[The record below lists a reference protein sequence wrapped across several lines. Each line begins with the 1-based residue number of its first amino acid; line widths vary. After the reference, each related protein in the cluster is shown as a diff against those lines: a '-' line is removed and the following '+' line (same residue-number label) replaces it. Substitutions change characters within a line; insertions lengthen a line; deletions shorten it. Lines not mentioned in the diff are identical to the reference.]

1 MSEPW
6 GDRIQTMMSTH
17 IIYSLFLVFTGAAC
31 LATVALYARQA
42 VIVAYIVLGI
52 LLGPSVLGAVADSG
66 WIKDVAAIGIM
77 FLLFLIGLNLPP
89 RQLGR
94 ILGEALTVCLV
105 SSAAF
110 LVLGFALGVG
120 FGFSY
125 TEALFIGA
133 ALMFSSTI
141 IGIKLLPT
149 TALHHR
155 HTGQIIVSV
164 LLLQDLVAIVLL
176 LLLQG
181 HGQGG
186 GVWLEVGLQLLLLP
200 VLLGLAYLLDRFVL
214 ERLIARFDQI
224 HEYVFLLAIGWCLGI
239 AELAYVAGLSHEIGA
254 FIAGVTLAQSPIALF
269 IAESLKPVRDFFLI
283 LFFFSLGAG
292 LDLRLA
298 ADVLVPAVTIAVAA
312 SAVKP
317 WVFRSLLL
325 REGERK
331 ELSVEIGVRLGQMSE
346 FALLMAVLAVDAGL
360 IGARSGDLV
369 KVATVLSFVLSSY
382 FIVLRYPTPIAV
394 SDRLRRD

>member
-1 MSEPW
+1 MT
-6 GDRIQTMMSTH
+6 GTNV
-17 IIYSLFLVFTGAAC
+17 IYSLFLVFTGAAC

-77 FLLFLIGLNLPP
+77 FLLYLIGLNLPP

-164 LLLQDLVAIVLL
+164 LLLQDLIAIVLL

-186 GVWLEVGLQLLLLP
+186 GVWLEVGLQLLMLP
-200 VLLGLAYLLDRFVL
+200 VLLGLTYLLDRFVL

-298 ADVLVPAVTIAVAA
+298 ADVLVPALTIAVATL
-312 SAVKP
+312 AVKP
-317 WVFRSLLL
+317 WVFRGLLL
-325 REGERK
+325 RAGERK

-360 IGARSGDLV
+360 IGTRSGDLV

-382 FIVLRYPTPIAV
+382 LIVLRYPTPIAV

>member
-1 MSEPW
+1 MT
-6 GDRIQTMMSTH
+6 GTNV
-17 IIYSLFLVFTGAAC
+17 IYSLFLVFTGAAC

-77 FLLFLIGLNLPP
+77 FLLYLIGLNLPP

-105 SSAAF
+105 SSATF

-164 LLLQDLVAIVLL
+164 LLLQDLIAIVLL

-186 GVWLEVGLQLLLLP
+186 GVWLEVGLQLLNLP
-200 VLLGLAYLLDRFVL
+200 ALLGLAYLLDRFVL

-239 AELAYVAGLSHEIGA
+239 AELAHVAGLSHEIGA

-298 ADVLVPAVTIAVAA
+298 ADVLVPAVTSAVATL
-312 SAVKP
+312 AVKP
-317 WVFRSLLL
+317 WVFRGLLL
-325 REGERK
+325 RAGERK

-346 FALLMAVLAVDAGL
+346 FALLMAVLAVDAGF
-360 IGARSGDLV
+360 IGRRSGDLV
-369 KVATVLSFVLSSY
+369 KVATVLSFALSSY
-382 FIVLRYPTPIAV
+382 LIVLRYPTPIAV

>member
-1 MSEPW
+1 M
-6 GDRIQTMMSTH
+6 GDRIQTMTGTNV
-17 IIYSLFLVFTGAAC
+17 IYSLFLVFTGAAC

-77 FLLFLIGLNLPP
+77 FLLYLIGLNLPP

-164 LLLQDLVAIVLL
+164 LLLQDLIAIVLL

-186 GVWLEVGLQLLLLP
+186 GVWLEVGLQLLNLP

-239 AELAYVAGLSHEIGA
+239 AELAHVAGLSHEIGA

-298 ADVLVPAVTIAVAA
+298 ADVLVPAVTIAVATL
-312 SAVKP
+312 AVKP
-317 WVFRSLLL
+317 WVFRGLLL
-325 REGERK
+325 RAGERA
-331 ELSVEIGVRLGQMSE
+331 ELSVEVGVRLGQMSE

-360 IGARSGDLV
+360 IGPRSGDLV
-369 KVATVLSFVLSSY
+369 KVATVLSFALSSY
-382 FIVLRYPTPIAV
+382 LIVLRYPTPIAV

>member
-1 MSEPW
+1 M
-6 GDRIQTMMSTH
+6 TSTNV
-17 IIYSLFLVFTGAAC
+17 IYSLFLVFTGAAC

-77 FLLFLIGLNLPP
+77 FLLYLIGLNLPP

-164 LLLQDLVAIVLL
+164 LLLQDLIAIVLL

-186 GVWLEVGLQLLLLP
+186 GVWLEVGLQLLMLP
-200 VLLGLAYLLDRFVL
+200 VLLGLTYLLDRFVL

-298 ADVLVPAVTIAVAA
+298 ADVLVPALTIAVATL
-312 SAVKP
+312 AVKP
-317 WVFRSLLL
+317 WVFRGLLL
-325 REGERK
+325 RAGERK

-360 IGARSGDLV
+360 IGTRSGDLV

-382 FIVLRYPTPIAV
+382 LIVLRYPTPIAV

>member
-1 MSEPW
+1 M
-6 GDRIQTMMSTH
+6 
-17 IIYSLFLVFTGAAC
+17 
-31 LATVALYARQA
+31 
-42 VIVAYIVLGI
+42 IVAYIVLGI

-77 FLLFLIGLNLPP
+77 FLLYLIGLNLPP

-125 TEALFIGA
+125 TEALFTGA

-164 LLLQDLVAIVLL
+164 LLLQDLIAIVLL

-186 GVWLEVGLQLLLLP
+186 GMWLEVGLQLLMLP
-200 VLLGLAYLLDRFVL
+200 VLLGLTYLLDRFVL

-239 AELAYVAGLSHEIGA
+239 AELAHVAGLSHEIGA

-298 ADVLVPAVTIAVAA
+298 ADVLVPALTIAVAML
-312 SAVKP
+312 AVKP
-317 WVFRSLLL
+317 WVFRGLLL
-325 REGERK
+325 RAGERK

-360 IGARSGDLV
+360 IGTRSGDLV
-369 KVATVLSFVLSSY
+369 KVATVLSFILSSY
-382 FIVLRYPTPIAV
+382 LIVLRYPTPIAV

>member
-1 MSEPW
+1 MT
-6 GDRIQTMMSTH
+6 GTNV
-17 IIYSLFLVFTGAAC
+17 IYSLFLVFTGAAC

-77 FLLFLIGLNLPP
+77 FLLYLIGLNLPP

-164 LLLQDLVAIVLL
+164 LLLQDLIAIVLL

-186 GVWLEVGLQLLLLP
+186 GVWLEVGLQLLNLP
-200 VLLGLAYLLDRFVL
+200 ALLGLAYLLDRFVL

-239 AELAYVAGLSHEIGA
+239 AELAHVAGLSHEIGA

-298 ADVLVPAVTIAVAA
+298 SDVLVPAVTIAVATL
-312 SAVKP
+312 AVKP
-317 WVFRSLLL
+317 WVFRGLLL
-325 REGERK
+325 RAGERK

-360 IGARSGDLV
+360 IGPRSGDLV
-369 KVATVLSFVLSSY
+369 KVATVLSFALSSY
-382 FIVLRYPTPIAV
+382 LIVLRYPTPIAV

>member
-1 MSEPW
+1 MT
-6 GDRIQTMMSTH
+6 GTNV
-17 IIYSLFLVFTGAAC
+17 IYSLFLVFTGAAC

-52 LLGPSVLGAVADSG
+52 LLGPSGLGAVADSG
-66 WIKDVAAIGIM
+66 WIEDVAAIGIM
-77 FLLFLIGLNLPP
+77 FLLYLIGLNLPP

-94 ILGEALTVCLV
+94 ILGEALTVCLL

-110 LVLGFALGVG
+110 LVLGFALGMG
-120 FGFSY
+120 FGFRY
-125 TEALFIGA
+125 AEALFIGA

-155 HTGQIIVSV
+155 HTGQIIISV

-181 HGQGG
+181 FGQGG

-200 VLLGLAYLLDRFVL
+200 VLLGLAYVLDRFVL

-239 AELAYVAGLSHEIGA
+239 AELAHVAGLPHEIGA

-269 IAESLKPVRDFFLI
+269 IAESLKPVRDFFLV

-298 ADVLVPAVTIAVAA
+298 ADVLVPAVTIAVAT

-317 WVFRSLLL
+317 WVFRGLLL
-325 REGERK
+325 RAGERA
-331 ELSVEIGVRLGQMSE
+331 ELSAEIGVRLGQMSE

-382 FIVLRYPTPIAV
+382 LIVLRYPTPIAV

>member
-1 MSEPW
+1 M
-6 GDRIQTMMSTH
+6 TSTH

-77 FLLFLIGLNLPP
+77 FLLYLIGLNLPP

-94 ILGEALTVCLV
+94 ILGEALTVCLW
-105 SSAAF
+105 SSAVF
-110 LVLGFALGVG
+110 LVLGFALGVC
-120 FGFSY
+120 FGFNY
-125 TEALFIGA
+125 AEALCIGA

-141 IGIKLLPT
+141 LGIKLLPT

-155 HTGQIIVSV
+155 HTGQIIISV
-164 LLLQDLVAIVLL
+164 LLLQDLIAIVFL

-181 HGQGG
+181 SRQGG

-292 LDLRLA
+292 LDLRIA
-298 ADVLVPAVTIAVAA
+298 ADVLVPAVTIAVAT

-317 WVFRSLLL
+317 WVFRHLLL
-325 REGERK
+325 RAGERK

-346 FALLMAVLAVDAGL
+346 FALLIAVLAVDAGL
-360 IGARSGDLV
+360 IGTRSGDLM

-382 FIVLRYPTPIAV
+382 LIVLCYPTPIAV

>member
-1 MSEPW
+1 MT
-6 GDRIQTMMSTH
+6 GTNV
-17 IIYSLFLVFTGAAC
+17 IYSLFLVFTGAAC

-52 LLGPSVLGAVADSG
+52 LLGPSGLGAVADSG
-66 WIKDVAAIGIM
+66 WIEDVAAIGIM
-77 FLLFLIGLNLPP
+77 FLLYLIGLNLPP

-94 ILGEALTVCLV
+94 ILGEALTVCLL

-110 LVLGFALGVG
+110 LVLGFALGMG
-120 FGFSY
+120 FGFRY
-125 TEALFIGA
+125 AEALFIGA

-155 HTGQIIVSV
+155 HTGQIIISV

-181 HGQGG
+181 FGQGG
-186 GVWLEVGLQLLLLP
+186 GVWIEVGLQLLLLP
-200 VLLGLAYLLDRFVL
+200 VLLGLAYVLDRFVL

-239 AELAYVAGLSHEIGA
+239 AELAHVAGLPHEIGA

-269 IAESLKPVRDFFLI
+269 IAESLKPVRDFFLV

-298 ADVLVPAVTIAVAA
+298 ADVLVPAVTIAVAT

-317 WVFRSLLL
+317 WVFRGLLL
-325 REGERK
+325 RAGERA
-331 ELSVEIGVRLGQMSE
+331 ELSAEIGVRLGQMSE

-382 FIVLRYPTPIAV
+382 LIVLRYPTPIAV

>member
-1 MSEPW
+1 M
-6 GDRIQTMMSTH
+6 TSTNV
-17 IIYSLFLVFTGAAC
+17 IYSLFLVFTGAAC

-77 FLLFLIGLNLPP
+77 FLLYLIGLNLPP

-164 LLLQDLVAIVLL
+164 LLLQDLIAIVLL

-186 GVWLEVGLQLLLLP
+186 GMWLEVGLQLLMLP
-200 VLLGLAYLLDRFVL
+200 VLLGLTYLLDRFVL

-298 ADVLVPAVTIAVAA
+298 ADVLVPALTIAVATL
-312 SAVKP
+312 AVKP
-317 WVFRSLLL
+317 WVFRGLLL
-325 REGERK
+325 RAGERK

-360 IGARSGDLV
+360 IGTRSGDLV

-382 FIVLRYPTPIAV
+382 LIVLRYPTPIAV

>member
-1 MSEPW
+1 MT
-6 GDRIQTMMSTH
+6 GTNV
-17 IIYSLFLVFTGAAC
+17 IYSLFLVFTGAAC

-42 VIVAYIVLGI
+42 MIVAYIVLGI

-89 RQLGR
+89 RQLRR
-94 ILGEALTVCLV
+94 ILGEALTVCLL

-110 LVLGFALGVG
+110 VVLGFALGAG

-133 ALMFSSTI
+133 VLMFSSTI

-164 LLLQDLVAIVLL
+164 LLLQDLIAIVLL

-181 HGQGG
+181 FRQGG
-186 GVWLEVGLQLLLLP
+186 GVWLEVGLQLLMLP
-200 VLLGLAYLLDRFVL
+200 VLLGFTYLLDRFVL

-239 AELAYVAGLSHEIGA
+239 AELAHVAGLSHEIGA

-298 ADVLVPAVTIAVAA
+298 ADVLVPAVTIAVATL
-312 SAVKP
+312 AVKP
-317 WVFRSLLL
+317 WVFRGLLL
-325 REGERK
+325 RAGERK

-360 IGARSGDLV
+360 IGTRSGDLV
-369 KVATVLSFVLSSY
+369 KVATVLSFALSSY
-382 FIVLRYPTPIAV
+382 LIVLRYPTPIAV